1 MAFTHTTTGMTGR
14 GTIVRGD
21 VAWVSGT
28 WASKSV
34 SAGTIVTGGSLV
46 LCHDVSVGSAL
57 ITGGT
62 ASAGGSAI
70 IHSNKNKSGVGD
82 SGNGLIQVTSIQS
95 AIGTAGDW
103 WAIVV

>member
-62 ASAGGSAI
+62 GFLGKHLTKEILKYDPQSIRIFSRDEVKHHTA
-70 IHSNKNKSGVGD
+70 NYNTQE
-82 SGNGLIQVTSIQS
+82 LISK
-95 AIGTAGDW
+95 
-103 WAIVV
+103 